1 MAKTTP
7 KSSCWELAGSLFLPA
22 QVERIFNISS
32 DRQTDQDYK
41 IPQGFSLKD
50 EAFRAY
56 RISSTAWKQFKAV
69 MDRSDVSAAD
79 KKTAILN
86 FAQVFF
92 VNGLGYP
99 QLREVDPIRVGEE
112 LHPETLKTFPVRH
125 LLDPRSNVDLGTQPA
140 ILTSENATATSV
152 KQQDQ
157 GAILPLAIV
166 DTGIDEQTEA
176 WAVVAE
182 LGGGHRRNSPFLML
196 QELLNA
202 EKKYIWGFVFNGYS
216 VRLLRDVMTLSRP
229 SYLEFSLEQIFGGD
243 DQAEFVHMWLMLHS
257 SRALISNGMNVWERW
272 IKLSQDIGQPARD
285 KLSASLQEAML
296 VLGNGFLKGKAH
308 GNVAL
313 CEKIAS
319 GELTPTEYN
328 HQLMRL
334 MYGFLF
340 VFCLE
345 ERELINLKPN
355 DQHTEEQKQELELAT
370 KRYWQGYALRRYRDL
385 ALKKSVYND
394 YTDVWEVVR
403 IVFKSL
409 GKGEPKLALPAL
421 GGLFAESQCPDLMAA
436 SLDNASFFEAM
447 RLMRWAVM
455 DNAYTVIDY
464 KNINTEELGSIYEG
478 LLELVPQIKT
488 EVQPYAFSFINA
500 SSNERKSTGS
510 YYTPDD
516 LVQSLIKTA
525 LEPVIEQK
533 LKDNP
538 QAPEA
543 ALLSLKVIDPAC
555 GSGHFLLAAARHI
568 AERLASLRSI
578 NKAVTPELFHQAMHD
593 VVANCIYGVDINPM
607 AIELARIG
615 LWLEGF
621 AEGQALSFLDHH
633 LVVGNSL
640 LGITN
645 LDVLN
650 LGVVNDAYKADKSG
664 FALNDKD
671 VCAILKKRN
680 TSERKLLQE
689 DTPYRAGLFSMGLI
703 GQLAQN
709 NYRLIGTMSS
719 GSLAAE
725 QAKAQQF
732 QVNQQELK
740 QNPIYQACNLF
751 MAAFISEKTHA
762 TAPFVPTSGDVDL
775 ALQQDLGV
783 SESLKNK
790 IDFAQ
795 RICDDNKVLH
805 WPLVFPEVFGGDVAE
820 EQRGFDCVLGN
831 PPWDKPKVED
841 EKWFSARMPAIANAK
856 TAAIRKKMIAALA
869 KGEFALKYPDKD
881 QEPSELRSQA
891 EQLLYADYLHDQ
903 YRAAASSVLWHLS
916 AEDGG
921 RFPLS
926 GVGDTNLFAYFAE
939 LAIWLCSGTGA
950 VGVVL
955 PTGIITDNNCTAF
968 SQHIFSNKRVLSVY
982 HFSNSKK
989 IFPDVESK
997 YSFVLLTLSQ
1007 SDTPDCVFYA
1017 TDIKQLEDQRRH
1029 VTFEQ
1034 GDFALMSP
1042 NTHTPMIACSDFDL
1056 QLCRKIYLRVPILVR
1071 ESDDQNPWSI
1081 KTMSMMHMANDS
1093 GLFLDL
1099 ADKDI
1104 LERDGK
1110 VIVPL
1115 YEGRMIWHFDHR
1127 SVTYEISDKGR
1138 LVLRDSSFEE
1148 KSDSH
1153 YRINPEHWVDQNV
1166 VQDKFA
1172 KKRWMRPWVLA
1183 WRNVAAV
1190 TNERTVIASALPAS
1204 IAVNHNAPL
1213 LLPDCDDRKAACL
1226 LTMLNSLVVDYV
1238 ERIRQTNANVAVFQL
1253 KQLPVLP
1260 PEAFSEEDV
1269 EFVASRVAMLTRTAD
1284 DINAVWLT
1292 SYPSYTF
1299 QEPRE
1304 RLKIRAELDAFIAR
1318 KYGLSREEMAYILDP
1333 KQVMG
1338 EDFPSETFTTLK
1350 NKELKLY
1357 GEYLTSRLVLEAYDA
1372 LEAGTL
1378 K

>member
-22 QVERIFNISS
+22 QVERVFNISS

-79 KKTAILN
+79 KKAAILN

-202 EKKYIWGFVFNGYS
+202 EKKYLWGFVFNGYS

-229 SYLEFSLEQIFGGD
+229 SYLEFSLEQIFEGD

-455 DNAYTVIDY
+455 DNSYTVIDY

-478 LLELVPQIKT
+478 LLELVPQIKK

-732 QVNQQELK
+732 QVNQLELK

-783 SESLKNK
+783 SENLKNK

-805 WPLVFPEVFGGDVAE
+805 WPLVFPEVFGDDVAE

-831 PPWDKPKVED
+831 PPWEKFKVED
-841 EKWFSARMPAIANAK
+841 GKWFSARMPAIANAK
-856 TAAIRKKMIAALA
+856 TAAIRKKMIASLG
-869 KGEFALKYPDKD
+869 KGEFALKYQA
-881 QEPSELRSQA
+881 QEPSEQLVQA
-891 EQLLYADYLHDQ
+891 EQELYADYLHDL
-903 YRAAASSVLWHLS
+903 YRAAAYSVFWHLT
-916 AEDGG
+916 AEEGG

-926 GVGDTNLFAYFAE
+926 GVADTNLFAYFAE
-939 LAIWLCSGTGA
+939 LSLYLNGRDSA
-950 VGVVL
+950 VGMVL
-955 PTGIITDNNCTAF
+955 PTGIITDNTNKALSQSVF
-968 SQHIFSNKRVLSVY
+968 SERRVHSVY
-982 HFSNSKK
+982 HFNNTES
-989 IFPDVESK
+989 IFPAVAGG
-997 YSFVLLTLSQ
+997 YSFVLLTLRQ
-1007 SDTPDCVFYA
+1007 SDAPDCVFYA
-1017 TDIKQLEDQRRH
+1017 TNIKHLDDPRRH
-1029 VTFEQ
+1029 VTFDPK
-1034 GDFALMSP
+1034 DFALMSP
-1042 NTHTPMIACSDFDL
+1042 NTQTAVIVRSVRDL
-1056 QLCRKIYLRVPILVR
+1056 QLCRKLYLRAPILVR

-1093 GLFLDL
+1093 YAFLEQ
-1099 ADKDI
+1099 ADKEID
-1104 LERDGK
+1104 EQAGQ
-1110 VIVPL
+1110 VFVPM
-1115 YEGRMIWHFDHR
+1115 YEGKLFWQFDHR
-1127 SVTYEISDKGR
+1127 SSSYEPSDKKQGQR
-1138 LVLRDSSFEE
+1138 VVRSVTLDE
-1148 KSDSH
+1148 KKNH
-1153 YRINPEHWVDQNV
+1153 QFCIQPQFWVNEQIV
-1166 VQDKFA
+1166 KDKLTN
-1172 KKRWMRPWVLA
+1172 KGWSRSWMFI
-1183 WRNVAAV
+1183 WRSIARS
-1190 TNERTVIASALPAS
+1190 TDERTIIVSVLPS
-1204 IAVNHNAPL
+1204 MTAVGDTAGVM
-1213 LLPDCDDRKAACL
+1213 LPQHEDRMAACL
-1226 LTMLNSLVVDYV
+1226 LATLNSLVVDYV
-1238 ERIRQTNANVAVFQL
+1238 ERIKQSNAHANLFQI

-1260 PEAFSEEDV
+1260 SEAFSEEDV